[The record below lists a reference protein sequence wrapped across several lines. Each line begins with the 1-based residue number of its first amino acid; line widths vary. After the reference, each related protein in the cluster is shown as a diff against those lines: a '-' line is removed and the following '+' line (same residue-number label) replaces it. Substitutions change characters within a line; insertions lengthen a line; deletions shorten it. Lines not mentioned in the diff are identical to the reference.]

1 MQGQRTAHTNMQ
13 SQHSVA
19 VVVGVADVKNMQGEL
34 LVPVGSPDSRQ
45 VPRQG
50 QGRDP
55 VVASA
60 QQWRVQCWQP
70 FA

>member
-1 MQGQRTAHTNMQ
+1 MA
-13 SQHSVA
+13 A
-19 VVVGVADVKNMQGEL
+19 GVADVKDMQGEI
-34 LVPVGSPDSRQ
+34 LVTGGSPHSRQ

-55 VVASA
+55 VVSGA